1 MTNSTYP
8 EVGAFKISPDKLS
21 LDRHNPRLFLPDMA
35 HQAEEEDL
43 IKALTENSDLKELIV
58 SIANNGFLDME
69 PLIVIS
75 EDNNNERFRVLEGN
89 RRLAAI
95 KLIKSPSIALKCRI
109 KLPDLSK
116 KVMSSM
122 DEIYV
127 YRVKSEEDARG
138 FIGFKH
144 VNGPHKWDSYA
155 KAQFA
160 YKWYK
165 EEKDQGLTIDE
176 IAKKLGDTNQTVR
189 ALISAMFILE
199 QAQESGVYK
208 LNDRTT
214 PRFALSHFYTALGRK
229 EYMDFLGLDRGWSN
243 APIDNPVQKGKLSNL
258 RDVLIG
264 LYGSKEEGRE
274 SLIKSQNPDVKKLG
288 EILTN
293 PKAYSAFKS
302 GAGLDDAYN
311 DAGDANGKLSA
322 TLIGINGLLDK
333 ASVFLDK
340 MEHINAVNEANITE
354 MANKF
359 EKIEFQASKRK
370 RKP

>member
-8 EVGAFKISPDKLS
+8 EVGAFKISPDLLS

-35 HQAEEEDL
+35 HQADEEEL

-75 EDNNNERFRVLEGN
+75 EGNGFRVLEGN

-95 KLIKSPSIALKCRI
+95 KLIKNPAIAQKCRV
-109 KLPDLSK
+109 KLPDLPK
-116 KVMSSM
+116 EVMNTM
-122 DEIYV
+122 NEIYV
-127 YRVKSEEDARG
+127 YRVKNEEDARG

-165 EEKDQGLTIDE
+165 QEKEHGLTIDE

-189 ALISAMFILE
+189 ALISAMFVLE
-199 QAQESGVYK
+199 QAQESGVYN

-229 EYMDFLGLDRGWSN
+229 EYMDFLGLERGWSN
-243 APIDNPVQKGKLSNL
+243 APIDNPVLENNLSNL

-274 SLIKSQNPDVKKLG
+274 SLIKSQNPDVKKFG
-288 EILTN
+288 EVLAN
-293 PKAYSAFKS
+293 PKAYHAFKS
-302 GAGLDDAYN
+302 GSGLEDAYN

-340 MEHINAVNEANITE
+340 MESISSVNEANITE

-370 RKP
+370 RKPE